1 MADDPKLFYDRLAA
15 NYHLIF
21 EDWQASIDR
30 QASILA
36 PILERECG
44 GASSTRILD
53 CACGIGTQSLGLASH
68 GFSVTGCDFSSAS
81 IERLRSE
88 STRRGLSIPSFV
100 ADMRDLS
107 SVPGRDF
114 DAVICMDNALPH
126 LEDDEQLLQALLQI
140 RGKLSYNK
148 PLVASLRDYD
158 RLLRERPVVQEPVFY
173 RGNGRRRIVHQIWD
187 WIDDRR
193 YSFHLYITCETEQGW
208 ENQHYV
214 SYYRALLRHEL
225 ASLLQTAGFS
235 NTRWLFPAESGF
247 YQPIV
252 LATAA

>member
-1 MADDPKLFYDRLAA
+1 MADDAQSLYDRLAA

-21 EDWQASIDR
+21 QDWQVSINR

-36 PILERECG
+36 PILDCECG
-44 GASSTRILD
+44 GTNSTRILD
-53 CACGIGTQSLGLASH
+53 CACGIGTQSIGLASR

-81 IERLRSE
+81 IDRLRSE
-88 STRRGLSIPSFV
+88 AMRRGLSIPSFV

-126 LEDDEQLLQALLQI
+126 LEDDEQVLQALLQI
-140 RGKLSYNK
+140 RSKLSCNK
-148 PLVASLRDYD
+148 PLMASLRDYD

-173 RGNGRRRIVHQIWD
+173 RDNGRRRIVHQIWD

-193 YSFHLYITCETEQGW
+193 YSFHLYITCETEEGW
-208 ENQHYV
+208 GNQHYV
-214 SYYRALLRHEL
+214 SHYRALLRDEL
-225 ASLLQTAGFS
+225 ASLLQAAGFA
-235 NTRWLFPAESGF
+235 NIRWLFPSESGF